1 MFNKRVDSSYFSQA
15 KGEDDI
21 HDSNVISS
29 PGSSYRSEDE
39 EWTIIDPKTDRK
51 FIDDVRKKILQ
62 CVSNKT
68 DSTNFAED
76 NKIEDENNIRALDD
90 EIQFREAQIKALN
103 DEMENLRVE
112 CGINGNH
119 LDCEQH
125 KSISTDKNHTDEDND
140 TDDDE
145 EYPTRK
151 DITNYIRD
159 AKIFED
165 DIHQS
170 SLFGIVKSYVKNV
183 KKISVM
189 KILDNYLTGDED
201 SDDAEDAIFLISEV
215 LSKKW

>member
-1 MFNKRVDSSYFSQA
+1 MFNKRVDSSYFSLA

-215 LSKKW
+215 LSKK